1 LAVQLTAKVLHLVR
15 RCFCGSRQFPAAGPK
30 HDSSFEP
37 FAVPAGADNTTCG
50 VDPESPW
57 KPYGTPE
64 GSRSASSRQSCRR
77 RSCRSSFSLL
87 RSRAT
92 LAGARPSP
100 VRRLGPAEVAAYYGA
115 RFPHLRQLGSGQWRT
130 TCPLHDGKWP
140 NFSVDPSTA
149 EWHGST
155 ASSSLPGYPAG
166 FRSWSARVGGGHLH
180 SSAFEFGPDHAR
192 RGVLRQKSPFLSR
205 DYTEALAD
213 HGEAQPGTQDL
224 RALQA
229 AR

>member
-1 LAVQLTAKVLHLVR
+1 VAGQVATDERRVSRSSSVYSRPHRLSSSRSSTLDSMDYLAVQLTAKVLHLVR
-15 RCFCGSRQFPAAGPK
+15 RSFCGSRQFPAAGPK

-130 TCPLHDGKWP
+130 TCPLHDGKRP
-140 NFSVDPSTA
+140 NFSVDPSMIS
-149 EWHGST
+149 EWVNACEARPVIVVDSIIAFFTGDEN
-155 ASSSLPGYPAG
+155 SSSDV
-166 FRSWSARVGGGHLH
+166 R
-180 SSAFEFGPDHAR
+180 
-192 RGVLRQKSPFLSR
+192 PFMQQLG
-205 DYTEALAD
+205 D
-213 HGEAQPGTQDL
+213 
-224 RALQA
+224 
-229 AR
+229 